1 MSVTTRRSQ
10 EERSAL
16 MRGRLIDA
24 AFASLVENGY
34 AATSVGAV
42 QARAGVARGT
52 LLHHFPTRASLMV
65 AVIDDIAEQR
75 LRVLADHPAEVADS
89 DPWDRVVDLVWR
101 DLQSESFVAAL
112 ELWVAARTDA
122 ELREALLPVQE
133 RLFVTI
139 HQAVAMLLGSTDDPR
154 VPTLV
159 QFTIDLLTGSTMAGL
174 LTDQD
179 ASRRVV
185 ERWRWALGALADTP
199 EAPWD

>member
-24 AFASLVENGY
+24 AFTSLVENGY

-75 LRVLADHPAEVADS
+75 LRVLADHPAGVADA
-89 DPWDRVVDLVWR
+89 DPWDRVVELVWR

-139 HQAVAMLLGSTDDPR
+139 HHAVAMLLGSTDDPR

-185 ERWRWALGALADTP
+185 ERWRWALGALAAVP